1 MIVNFCYYDIFNSNL
16 LYSKSADI
24 PAAEFW
30 LIVQDNYL
38 KFSHDF
44 CLIRGF
50 LNFERLTE
58 DYKQEKRK
66 KDYTYAVFSRKP
78 ANEKFYIFN
87 CIDKVIRN
95 KHYCSR
101 YVIIQ
106 GATND

>member
-1 MIVNFCYYDIFNSNL
+1 MIVNFCYYDIFKSNS

-24 PAAEFW
+24 PSAEYW
-30 LIVQDNYL
+30 LIVQENFL
-38 KFSHDF
+38 KYSHDF
-44 CLIRGF
+44 CIIRGF
-50 LNFERLTE
+50 LDFESLIE
-58 DYKQEKRK
+58 DYKQEKCK

-95 KHYCSR
+95 KPFCSR
-101 YVIIQ
+101 CVIVQ